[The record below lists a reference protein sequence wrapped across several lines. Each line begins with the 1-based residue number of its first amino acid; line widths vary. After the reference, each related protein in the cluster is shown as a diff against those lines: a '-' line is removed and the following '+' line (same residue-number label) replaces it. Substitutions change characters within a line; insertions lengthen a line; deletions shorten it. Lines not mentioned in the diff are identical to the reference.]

1 MASVKDD
8 ILPDEDV
15 KDITP
20 EATLIQTVKTIVLSL
35 QLLDEKC
42 FQSLVVDVDYNNI
55 PCIKLLASRG
65 LGTAIVAGSTLVK
78 FPQILKIVSNG
89 DAAGLSFLGVLLELL
104 AVTANGAYSFS
115 QEFPFSAYGEAVF
128 MSLQTSII
136 AILILWYGGNTFS
149 TILFSAIYG
158 ATVLAITQ
166 PGLVPEEV
174 LWYGQ
179 AANIP
184 MIVIGKLIQAI
195 TNFKNGHTG
204 QLSAITVFL
213 LTLGSLARIFTSIQ
227 DTGDQVMILTFVVSS
242 SVNVIIAL
250 QVLYYWNTT
259 KEVLKS
265 EEKKKLKKKL

>member
-1 MASVKDD
+1 
-8 ILPDEDV
+8 
-15 KDITP
+15 
-20 EATLIQTVKTIVLSL
+20 
-35 QLLDEKC
+35 
-42 FQSLVVDVDYNNI
+42 
-55 PCIKLLASRG
+55 
-65 LGTAIVAGSTLVK
+65 
-78 FPQILKIVSNG
+78 
-89 DAAGLSFLGVLLELL
+89 
-104 AVTANGAYSFS
+104 
-115 QEFPFSAYGEAVF
+115 

-227 DTGDQVMILTFVVSS
+227 ETGDQIVILTYVCSS
-242 SVNVIIAL
+242 AVNCIIAL
-250 QVLYYWNTT
+250 QVLVYWN
-259 KEVLKS
+259 S
-265 EEKKKLKKKL
+265 AAKKKTA